1 MADKLVECMHCHGA
15 KICKVD
21 HGRSCEV
28 CKMAA
33 GQGRKGQPSAAR
45 CSFCSGHGRIWVDE
59 AKLAEMQAEAEA
71 AAAAPEAE
79 PPAEPAE

>member
-1 MADKLVECMHCHGA
+1 
-15 KICKVD
+15 
-21 HGRSCEV
+21 
-28 CKMAA
+28 MAA